1 MRSSWFMRKV
11 RIRGEMEEGGREH
24 LDIHE
29 VIHTDAPKLG
39 ELLSALLQELCNRVT
54 LLTLST
60 VRIRI

>member
-1 MRSSWFMRKV
+1 
-11 RIRGEMEEGGREH
+11 MEEGGREH

-60 VRIRI
+60 VRIRN